1 MTMCRAFALAF
12 LAFAGHVLSART
24 AADVLA
30 ERSARI
36 RPKIE
41 AELASLI
48 DLYKHLHANPELSR
62 QEAQTAARMA
72 RELRQS
78 GFEVTTGI
86 GGYGV
91 VGVLKNGPGPVVWVR
106 TDLDALP
113 ITENT
118 GVPYASKVRARDKN
132 GNEVGVMH
140 ACGHDIHMTS
150 WVGAARTLAVLRNA
164 WSGTLVFLGQPAEET
179 GSGARTMLEDGLFRR
194 FPKPDFAL
202 ALHAD
207 PQQETGRVSFTE
219 GMALAN
225 VDTVDITIRGK
236 GGHGAS
242 PHQTVDPVVL
252 AARVVLDL
260 QTIVSRE
267 INPLNPAVV
276 TVGSIHGGTKH
287 NIIPAEVK
295 LQLTVRTTKDDVR
308 AHVLEAIARI
318 TRAAAAGARA
328 PQPDVKVDAAEFT
341 PATINDAALT
351 RRTVDVF
358 RKVLGDDA
366 VEARPPI
373 MGGEDFGRY
382 GREGVPIFMYFLG
395 TMPPERVAASKQP
408 NGPPL
413 PSMHSE
419 FYAPDPG
426 PSIRTGVLTM
436 THAALNLMGK

>member
-1 MTMCRAFALAF
+1 MRRVFVLAF
-12 LAFAGHVLSART
+12 LAIAGPT
-24 AADVLA
+24 EAADVLA
-30 ERSARI
+30 SRTARI
-36 RPKIE
+36 TPKID
-41 AELASLI
+41 AELPSLL
-48 DLYKHLHANPELSR
+48 DLYKYLHAHPELSR

-72 RELRQS
+72 RELKEA
-78 GFEVTTGI
+78 GLDVTTGI
-86 GGYGV
+86 GGYGL
-91 VGVLKNGPGPVVWVR
+91 VGILKNGPGPTVWVR

-118 GVPYASKVRARDKN
+118 GVPYASTVRARDKS

-150 WVGAARTLAVLRNA
+150 WVGTARALAAMRDA
-164 WSGTLVFLGQPAEET
+164 WSGTIVFLGQPAEET
-179 GSGARTMLEDGLFRR
+179 GSGARTMLEDGLFKR
-194 FPKPDFAL
+194 FPRPDFAL

-207 PQQETGRVSFTE
+207 PRQATGRVSYTE

-225 VDTVDITIRGK
+225 VDSVDITIRGK

-242 PHQTVDPVVL
+242 PHQTVDPIVL

-267 INPLNPAVV
+267 VNPLDPAVV

-295 LQLTVRTTKDDVR
+295 LQLTVRSTKDDVR
-308 AHVLEAIARI
+308 ALVLDAITRI
-318 TRAAAAGARA
+318 TKAAAAGARA
-328 PQPDVKVDAAEFT
+328 PEPDVRVDAAEFT
-341 PATINDAALT
+341 PATVNESALT
-351 RRTVDVF
+351 RRTVEVF
-358 RKVLGDDA
+358 RKVLGDEA

-395 TMPPERVAASKQP
+395 TMPPERVAASKEP

-436 THAALNLMGK
+436 THAVLNLVSK